1 MVISN
6 PYEYSN
12 KLRCDTDNPQL
23 SVFHTQV
30 SMEDE
35 SSTTI
40 DQLMYSRNPVQLVSR
55 VQLMSHEPMWF
66 GRRMVQYGSGEYLG
80 NR

>member
-1 MVISN
+1 M
-6 PYEYSN
+6 
-12 KLRCDTDNPQL
+12 DNPQL
-23 SVFHTQV
+23 SIYYQI
-30 SMEDE
+30 DE

>member
-1 MVISN
+1 M
-6 PYEYSN
+6 
-12 KLRCDTDNPQL
+12 DNPQL
-23 SVFHTQV
+23 SVFHMQV
-30 SMEDE
+30 SMGDE

-55 VQLMSHEPMWF
+55 VQLMFHESMWF